1 MNPDELR
8 RIAAAHGLLAWIGVA
23 LTIAAAWLS
32 LKRSPAR
39 RQSMTRAA
47 AAGSVALLSAS
58 SALGALL
65 LAPYQGRLRQR
76 IFLQSPQIGWLFERK
91 MHLSFGAVALAW
103 CALFALV
110 ALEIRGRRDRA
121 RSSVARLPEV
131 EGAISIDLHRAV
143 VRAYAASALLAAAAA
158 AASSFVA
165 HRHSF

>member
-1 MNPDELR
+1 VSPEELR
-8 RIAAAHGLLAWIGVA
+8 RIAAAHGLLAWLGVA

-32 LKRSPAR
+32 LRRSPAR
-39 RQSMTRAA
+39 RRRIARVA

-58 SALGALL
+58 VALGARI
-65 LAPYQGRLRQR
+65 LAPYQGRLKQR

-110 ALEIRGRRDRA
+110 ALEIRGRRERA
-121 RSSVARLPEV
+121 RSGAARPPDP

-165 HRHSF
+165 HRYSF